1 MPSLPSLVWPPT
13 ACPALLLASAVIS
26 IFYNTTLY
34 SSFLSYGKISHFTI
48 TRSLVCMHYNFT
60 FISVVVDCTCFLG
73 VWHDKW
79 AQATAV
85 FSLCSAHSFQC
96 FSVNT
101 WLTLPFFTVIL
112 ISAQGPYYRIIPTT
126 VVGWN
131 VVEFFIKVNKRVS
144 FTYHWV
150 TGFIFMFTVP
160 LWGYDFVYRC
170 PWCSQVTEWTL
181 LRLNY
186 LLADWK

>member
-1 MPSLPSLVWPPT
+1 MPSLHSLVQPPT

-26 IFYNTTLY
+26 IFYNITLY
-34 SSFLSYGKISHFTI
+34 SSFLSYGKVSHFTI
-48 TRSLVCMHYNFT
+48 TCSLICIYHNFT
-60 FISVVVDCTCFLG
+60 CISVVVDCTCFFG
-73 VWHDKW
+73 IRHKW
-79 AQATAV
+79 AQAIAV
-85 FSLCSAHSFQC
+85 FSLCSTHCFQY
-96 FSVNT
+96 SSANT
-101 WLTLPFFTVIL
+101 SLTLPFSTVIL

-126 VVGWN
+126 IVGWN
-131 VVEFFIKVNKRVS
+131 VVEFLIKVNKRVY

-150 TGFIFMFTVP
+150 TGFIFMFTLP